1 MIQEKDIELEV
12 TGMGMILY
20 SDHAV
25 AELEEGEDFFSNSY
39 STVGDVLKE
48 VNSGGIVGICLE
60 TPGQYIIK
68 VREGFPSDELADNS
82 KFKLRLSI
90 EVDEN
95 NRIYVRNLDDLSN
108 WEKACSSS
116 QIVDVEKGYYTVL
129 MSSNMPNI
137 GYFGDEQVIYMYLEK
152 DEVFV
157 TPHFK
162 GVPNLRDAGR
172 RVTLPVV

>member
-1 MIQEKDIELEV
+1 MMREKDINLEV

-25 AELEEGEDFFSNSY
+25 VKIKKGDNFFADSY
-39 STVGDVLKE
+39 STVEDVLKE
-48 VNSGGIVGICLE
+48 VNSGKIVGICLE

-68 VREGFPSDELADNS
+68 VREGFPSDELIDNS

-90 EVDEN
+90 EVDEQ
-95 NRIYVRNLDDLSN
+95 NRIYVRNLDDLSD
-108 WEKACSSS
+108 WEAACDSS

-129 MSSNMPNI
+129 LLSNMPNI
-137 GYFGDEQVIYMYLEK
+137 GYFGDEQEIYMYLER
-152 DEVFV
+152 DDVFI

-162 GVPNLRDAGR
+162 GIPNLRNAGR
-172 RVTLPVV
+172 RVNLPLV